1 LAGAGDGAVDEAAG
15 DGAVDEAA
23 GDEVVVFKF
32 AFPVCGILNQSMVSV
47 RNSIK
52 SSTLSAA
59 DGF

>member
-32 AFPVCGILNQSMVSV
+32 AFPVCGILNQSTVCV
-47 RNSIK
+47 RK
-52 SSTLSAA
+52 LMMSSMLSAA